1 MTAAMPEEDLAIDRM
16 SPIEG
21 WFSEDEGRLLFRTV
35 IQAVVE
41 LPGQVVEVGSYKGR
55 STVILGHAARTA
67 ARGRPGV
74 KVYAIDPHE
83 GVLSSGKVP
92 PTWDSFITMLTSYG
106 LGDVVVSLRLKS
118 SEVRWSG
125 PIALLF
131 IDGLHDLA
139 NVAADYSKFFPFV
152 PPGGYIAF
160 HDYSNPGHPDVRTF
174 VDDRILAG
182 EISVHE
188 FPPSPGQLHSLIV
201 TRKIGRR

>member
-1 MTAAMPEEDLAIDRM
+1 MV
-16 SPIEG
+16 SVEG

-55 STVILGHAARTA
+55 STVILGHAARA
-67 ARGRPGV
+67 GRPGV
-74 KVYAIDPHE
+74 KVYAVDPHE

-92 PTWDSFITMLTSYG
+92 PTWDSFMATLTSSG
-106 LGDVVVSLRLKS
+106 LHEVVVPLRMKS
-118 SEVRWSG
+118 ALVGWSG

-139 NVAADYSKFFPFV
+139 NVAADYFRFFPFV
-152 PPGGYIAF
+152 SPGGYIAF

-174 VDDRILAG
+174 VDGRILAG
-182 EISVHE
+182 EISIHE
-188 FPPSPGQLHSLIV
+188 LPPSPGQLHSLIV
-201 TRKIGRR
+201 TLKK